1 MCTAITYKTEDLYF
15 GRTLDYEFS
24 YGEEI
29 TITPRNY
36 KFNFKNGKEL
46 RNHYAMIGMAHVY
59 DEYPLYY
66 EAVNEKGLCIAG
78 LNFVGNAFY
87 HDKVDDKENIAQF
100 EFIPWILST
109 CSSVEDAKK
118 IVKKTNITGETF
130 SQKFPAA
137 QLHWIISDKDSS
149 IVVES
154 LKEEIKIYD
163 NPTGVLTN
171 NPPFDKQL
179 FALNNYRNLSVKN
192 KDNTF
197 SENINLDSYSR
208 GMGAIGLPGDLSSQ
222 SRFIRATFVKSN
234 SISLKGEEESVNQF
248 FHIINSVEQVRG
260 CCELDDNK
268 YEITI
273 YSSCCNAQKGIY
285 YYTTY
290 NNHQINA
297 VDMNK
302 VELDSENLVRYP
314 VIDKESINYIN

>member
-1 MCTAITYKTEDLYF
+1 MCTAITYKTENLYF

-36 KFNFKNGKEL
+36 KFNFRNGKKL
-46 RNHYAMIGMAHVY
+46 STHYAMIGMAHVSNN
-59 DEYPLYY
+59 YPLYY

-78 LNFVGNAFY
+78 LNFVGNAIY
-87 HDKVDDKENIAQF
+87 HDKIEGKENIAQF
-100 EFIPWILST
+100 EFIPWVLSM
-109 CSSVEDAKK
+109 CSSVEEAREL
-118 IVKKTNITGETF
+118 VKKTNITGETF
-130 SQKFPAA
+130 SDTFPAA
-137 QLHWIISDKDSS
+137 QLHWIISDKDGS

-154 LKEEIKIYD
+154 FKEEIKIYN
-163 NPTGVLTN
+163 NPVGVLTN

-179 FALNNYRNLSVKN
+179 FSLNNYRNLSVKN
-192 KDNTF
+192 TKNTF
-197 SENINLDSYSR
+197 SKNIDLESYSR

-222 SRFIRATFVKSN
+222 SRFIRASFIKSN
-234 SISLKGEEESVNQF
+234 SISLKGEKESVNQF

-260 CCELDDNK
+260 CCELENNK

-273 YSSCCNAQKGIY
+273 YSSCCNASRGIY

-297 VDMNK
+297 IDMNK
-302 VELDSENLVRYP
+302 EDLNSENLVRYP
-314 VIDKESINYIN
+314 LIDEEKINYIN

>member
-1 MCTAITYKTEDLYF
+1 
-15 GRTLDYEFS
+15 
-24 YGEEI
+24 
-29 TITPRNY
+29 
-36 KFNFKNGKEL
+36 
-46 RNHYAMIGMAHVY
+46 MIGMAHVS

-234 SISLKGEEESVNQF
+234 SISCL
-248 FHIINSVEQVRG
+248 
-260 CCELDDNK
+260 L
-268 YEITI
+268 
-273 YSSCCNAQKGIY
+273 
-285 YYTTY
+285 YTSPSPR
-290 NNHQINA
+290 
-297 VDMNK
+297 DC
-302 VELDSENLVRYP
+302 S
-314 VIDKESINYIN
+314 